1 MGLGSYQLVWL
12 QREACTGLRCQ
23 GKPRVQE
30 AVEKSVYSSYR
41 AAPAPAW
48 PARPSGS
55 SRLFWCSR
63 SPHRSPASTLAVSQ
77 RSPAPTLAVSQSML
91 GPLGCVFLVFSFG
104 NLIWNPVVLAC
115 KRTSVLPVRQEARG
129 RSQGKSTK
137 AKYRVGES
145 PASWLKFKVSLQK
158 RSLALLWSVGA
169 KLKLCLFLIFF
180 FN

>member
-48 PARPSGS
+48 PARPSSS

-63 SPHRSPASTLAVSQ
+63 SPHRSPASALAVSQRSPASTLAVSQ
-77 RSPAPTLAVSQSML
+77 RSPAPTLAVSQDML

-104 NLIWNPVVLAC
+104 NLIWNPVILAC

-158 RSLALLWSVGA
+158 RSLVP
-169 KLKLCLFLIFF
+169 
-180 FN
+180 N